1 MNQLV
6 ALGTGL
12 AGRLGF
18 IGLLDDRFVNNYF
31 AFGHSGYFLKDSR
44 PDDHFMQS
52 RWVKLLSDGVMPD
65 RVDQRV
71 TGGLLRGILT
81 SLLINS
87 EPIKLAIYSLPLV
100 AITAA
105 SIYLYVGAVARQLA
119 AEAVSLSSQ
128 APDLAFLLAI
138 ESSRL
143 RDDVNATSALVQVL
157 QYNPALEKFTWGPVK
172 DSCLRSLWS
181 HFSGRR
187 SSGVHLPL

>member
-1 MNQLV
+1 MIV
-6 ALGTGL
+6 
-12 AGRLGF
+12 
-18 IGLLDDRFVNNYF
+18 
-31 AFGHSGYFLKDSR
+31 
-44 PDDHFMQS
+44 MQS

-71 TGGLLRGILT
+71 AGRLLRGIMT

-100 AITAA
+100 AITAT

-119 AEAVSLSSQ
+119 AEAVSFSSQ

-143 RDDVNATSALVQVL
+143 RDDVDPTSALIQVL
-157 QYNPALEKFTWGPVK
+157 QYNPALEKFTWGPTK
-172 DSCLRSLWS
+172 DIQTVAYDHLGKTLAVGDRAGCNCIGAD
-181 HFSGRR
+181 HQPGRPPPR
-187 SSGVHLPL
+187 RLLPAR